1 MAGKREGGFARMANK
16 IKSLGH
22 EMQRVIDLGLI
33 DHWLR
38 GLSQIAP
45 RPISRDPDDYAD
57 DFNTHLIAYDSIDS
71 IDAAQIQNLT
81 GCRQLLATC
90 NKNNVLVDLKISND
104 GHLSVAFQPEFEFN
118 KSTVFG
124 ASYHNVLPT
133 LFSRPA
139 RGTEFII

>member
-1 MAGKREGGFARMANK
+1 MADKREGGFARMANK

-45 RPISRDPDDYAD
+45 RPVSRTAEDYAD
-57 DFNTHLIAYDSIDS
+57 DFNTHLIGYDSVDS
-71 IDAAQIQNLT
+71 IDAAHIQNLT

-90 NKNNVLVDLKISND
+90 SKNNIFVDLKMSND
-104 GHLSVAFQPEFEFN
+104 GHLSVTFQPELEF
-118 KSTVFG
+118 KHSTVFG

-133 LFSRPA
+133 LFTRPA
-139 RGTEFII
+139 RQPEYTG

>member
-1 MAGKREGGFARMANK
+1 MANK

-38 GLSQIAP
+38 GLSQITP
-45 RPISRDPDDYAD
+45 RPISRDAQDYVD
-57 DFNTHLIAYDSIDS
+57 DFNTHLIAYDCVDS
-71 IDAAQIQNLT
+71 IDAAQIQNLA

-90 NKNNVLVDLKISND
+90 SKNNVLVDLKISND
-104 GHLSVAFQPEFEFN
+104 GHLSVSFQPECEF
-118 KSTVFG
+118 KRSTVFG

-133 LFSRPA
+133 LFTRSARP
-139 RGTEFII
+139 TEFIS

>member
-1 MAGKREGGFARMANK
+1 MANK

-45 RPISRDPDDYAD
+45 RPTSRDPADYAD
-57 DFNTHLIAYDSIDS
+57 DFNTHLIAFDCVDSIQAS
-71 IDAAQIQNLT
+71 HIQNLA

-90 NKNNVLVDLKISND
+90 SKHDIVIDLKISND
-104 GHLSVAFQPEFEFN
+104 GHLSVTFRPELEF
-118 KSTVFG
+118 KHSTVFG

-133 LFSRPA
+133 LFARPA
-139 RGTEFII
+139 RLSEYAT